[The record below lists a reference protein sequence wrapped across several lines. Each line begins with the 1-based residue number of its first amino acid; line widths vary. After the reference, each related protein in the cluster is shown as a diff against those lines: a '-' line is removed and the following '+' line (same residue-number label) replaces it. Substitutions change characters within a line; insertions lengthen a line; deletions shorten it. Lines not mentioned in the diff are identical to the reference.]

1 MSVINAYNLTFGFLD
16 KILFSN
22 ATFDIEE
29 NDRVGLIGANGTGKT
44 TLFRLLC
51 GDYEPTDGAFFIAKN
66 TKIGYAEQFA
76 CDGSDKTVYDEL
88 MTVFNNLFSMEH
100 ELEQLHSEIESNPRS
115 ELIEKQSR
123 LTEQF
128 QSDGGLT
135 FRSRGRSALIG
146 LGFSEK
152 DALLKVSELSGGQ
165 RTKLSLGKL
174 LLSDA
179 NLLFLDEPTNHLDI
193 KSVEWLE
200 DFLKKYSGT
209 VIIVSHDRYFLD
221 RVTNKTMEIRHK
233 KITIKK
239 GGYSQFMRLRDEQ
252 ILSDQRHY
260 DNQMKEIK
268 RIEGIIEQQ
277 KRFNQERNYITIASK
292 QKQIERLKAE
302 LPETDSPTDIMR
314 LKFSTESESGNE
326 VIIAD
331 SLEKSYDSKVLFK
344 DVSLDIRKGEHVF
357 LIGPNG
363 CGKSTLLKSLIGR
376 VIPDKGFSRFGANVK
391 PGYYDQEQRGLN
403 LPKSVLQEVY
413 DRFPNYTITQLRNY
427 LAGFLFKGDDIDKLM
442 SELSGGERARVAL
455 LELSF
460 SHPNLLILDEPTNHL
475 DIESREVLED
485 ALSEYDGTM
494 LCVSHD
500 RYFINKLATKILA
513 FDGSS
518 VKIFEGNYDDY
529 TSSLEEEKV
538 KKAPAEKKVNEYQLR
553 KERES
558 AARKRRTRIAK
569 LESAIAQLDSKKE
582 EIQNKLNESSADY
595 EAILALTEEL
605 DSVSKEQETLYD
617 EWLTLSEEENS

>member
-1 MSVINAYNLTFGFLD
+1 MSVINAYDLTFGFLD
-16 KILFSN
+16 STLFSS
-22 ATFDIEE
+22 ATFDVEE

-44 TLFRLLC
+44 TLFKLIC
-51 GDYEPTDGAFFIAKN
+51 GEYEPNSGSLFLSKN
-66 TKIGYAEQFA
+66 TKTGFAEQFA
-76 CDGSDKTVYDEL
+76 CADSDKTVYDEL
-88 MTVFNNLFSMEH
+88 MTVYAPLFGIES
-100 ELEQLHSEIESNPRS
+100 ELEELHSEIEKDPSP
-115 ELIEKQSR
+115 ELIEKQSA
-123 LTEQF
+123 LTEKF

-135 FRSRGRSALIG
+135 FRSMGRSTLIG
-146 LGFSEK
+146 LGFGEADFNKSVR
-152 DALLKVSELSGGQ
+152 DLSGGQ

-179 NLLFLDEPTNHLDI
+179 NLILLDEPTNHLDI

-200 DFLKKYSGT
+200 DFLKKYNGT
-209 VIIVSHDRYFLD
+209 AIIISHDRYFLD
-221 RVTNKTMEIRHK
+221 KVTNKTMEIRHK
-233 KITIKK
+233 KISIRK
-239 GGYSQFMRLRDEQ
+239 GNYSQYIKLRDEQ
-252 ILSDQRHY
+252 ILSDKRRF

-292 QKQIERLKAE
+292 EKQIERLKDD
-302 LPETDSPTDIMR
+302 LPETDANIPVMKLD
-314 LKFSTESESGNE
+314 FSVNSESGNE

-331 SLEKSYDSKVLFK
+331 SLEKSYGNKTLFK
-344 DVSLDIRKGEHVF
+344 NVTLDIRKGEHVF

-376 VIPDKGFSRFGANVK
+376 VYPDKGYSKFGANVK

-413 DRFPNYTITQLRNY
+413 DRFPNFTITQLRGY
-427 LAGFLFKGDDIDKLM
+427 LAGFLFRGDDINKLM

-485 ALSEYDGTM
+485 ALENYDGTM

-500 RYFINKLATKILA
+500 RYFINRLATKILA
-513 FDGSS
+513 FDGTN
-518 VKIFEGNYDDY
+518 IEPFEGNYDDY
-529 TSSLEEEKV
+529 VNKV
-538 KKAPAEKKVNEYQLR
+538 MSEQTVKAPKEKKVNEYQLR

-558 AARKRRTRIAK
+558 AQRKRQTKIKK
-569 LESAIAQLDSKKE
+569 LEQAIADLDIQKE
-582 EIQNKLNESSADY
+582 EIQNQLDESSSDY
-595 EAILALTEEL
+595 ESILTLTSRLDEVTKQQESLYEE
-605 DSVSKEQETLYD
+605 
-617 EWLTLSEEENS
+617 WMNLSEE

>member
-1 MSVINAYNLTFGFLD
+1 MSVINAYDLTFGFLD
-16 KILFSN
+16 STLFSS
-22 ATFDIEE
+22 ATFDVEE

-44 TLFRLLC
+44 TLFKLIC
-51 GDYEPTDGAFFIAKN
+51 GEYEPNSGSLFLSKN
-66 TKIGYAEQFA
+66 TKTGFAEQFA
-76 CDGSDKTVYDEL
+76 CADSDKTVYDEL
-88 MTVFNNLFSMEH
+88 MTVYAPLFRIES
-100 ELEQLHSEIESNPRS
+100 ELEALHSEIERNPS
-115 ELIEKQSR
+115 PELIEKQST
-123 LTEQF
+123 LTEKF

-135 FRSRGRSALIG
+135 FRSMGRSTLIG
-146 LGFSEK
+146 LGFGESDFNK
-152 DALLKVSELSGGQ
+152 SVRDLSGGQ

-179 NLLFLDEPTNHLDI
+179 NLILLDEPTNHLDI

-200 DFLKKYSGT
+200 DFLKKYNGT
-209 VIIVSHDRYFLD
+209 ALIISHDRYFLD
-221 RVTNKTMEIRHK
+221 KVTNKTMEIRHK
-233 KITIKK
+233 KISIRK
-239 GGYSQFMRLRDEQ
+239 GNYSQYIKMRDEQ
-252 ILSDQRHY
+252 ILSDKRRF

-292 QKQIERLKAE
+292 EKQIERLKDD
-302 LPETDSPTDIMR
+302 LPETDANIPVMKLD
-314 LKFSTESESGNE
+314 FSVNSESGNE

-331 SLEKSYDSKVLFK
+331 SLEKSYDGKMLFK
-344 DVSLDIRKGEHVF
+344 NVTLDIRKGERVF

-376 VIPDKGFSRFGANVK
+376 VYPDKGYSKFGANVK

-403 LPKSVLQEVY
+403 LPKTVLQEVY
-413 DRFPNYTITQLRNY
+413 DRFPNFTITQLRGY
-427 LAGFLFKGDDIDKLM
+427 LAGFLFRGDDINKLM

-485 ALSEYDGTM
+485 ALENYDGTM

-500 RYFINKLATKILA
+500 RYFINRLATKILA
-513 FDGSS
+513 FDGTN
-518 VKIFEGNYDDY
+518 IEPFEGNYDDY
-529 TSSLEEEKV
+529 VNKV
-538 KKAPAEKKVNEYQLR
+538 MSEQTAKEPKEKKVNEYQLR

-558 AARKRRTRIAK
+558 AQRKRQTKIKK
-569 LESAIAQLDSKKE
+569 LEQSIAELDIQKEDIQNQLD
-582 EIQNKLNESSADY
+582 ESSSDY
-595 EAILALTEEL
+595 ESILTLTSRLDEITKQQELLYEE
-605 DSVSKEQETLYD
+605 
-617 EWLTLSEEENS
+617 WMNLSEEE

>member
-1 MSVINAYNLTFGFLD
+1 MSVINAYDLTFGFLD
-16 KILFSN
+16 STLFSS
-22 ATFDIEE
+22 ATFDVEE

-44 TLFRLLC
+44 TLFKLIC
-51 GDYEPTDGAFFIAKN
+51 GEYEPNSGSLFLSKN
-66 TKIGYAEQFA
+66 TKTGFAEQFA
-76 CDGSDKTVYDEL
+76 CADSNKTVYDEL
-88 MTVFNNLFSMEH
+88 MTVYAPLFRIES
-100 ELEQLHSEIESNPRS
+100 ELEALHSEIERDPSP
-115 ELIEKQSR
+115 ELIEKQST
-123 LTEQF
+123 LTEKF

-135 FRSRGRSALIG
+135 FRSMGRSTLIG
-146 LGFSEK
+146 LGFGESDFNK
-152 DALLKVSELSGGQ
+152 SVRDLSGGQ

-179 NLLFLDEPTNHLDI
+179 NLILLDEPTNHLDI

-200 DFLKKYSGT
+200 DFLKKYNGT
-209 VIIVSHDRYFLD
+209 AVIISHDRYFLD
-221 RVTNKTMEIRHK
+221 KVTNKTMEIRHK
-233 KITIKK
+233 KISIRK
-239 GGYSQFMRLRDEQ
+239 GNYSQYIKMRDEQ
-252 ILSDQRHY
+252 ILSDKRRF

-292 QKQIERLKAE
+292 EKQIERLKDD
-302 LPETDSPTDIMR
+302 LPETDANIPVMKLD
-314 LKFSTESESGNE
+314 FSVNSESGNE

-331 SLEKSYDSKVLFK
+331 SLEKSYDGKMLFK
-344 DVSLDIRKGEHVF
+344 NVTLDIRKGERVF

-376 VIPDKGFSRFGANVK
+376 VYPDKGYSKFGANVK

-403 LPKSVLQEVY
+403 LPKTVLQEVY
-413 DRFPNYTITQLRNY
+413 DRFPNFTITQLRGY
-427 LAGFLFKGDDIDKLM
+427 LAGFLFRGDDINKLM

-485 ALSEYDGTM
+485 ALENYDGTM

-500 RYFINKLATKILA
+500 RYFINRLATKILA
-513 FDGSS
+513 FDGTN
-518 VKIFEGNYDDY
+518 IEPFEGNYDDY
-529 TSSLEEEKV
+529 VNKV
-538 KKAPAEKKVNEYQLR
+538 MSEQTAKEPKEKKVNEYQLR

-558 AARKRRTRIAK
+558 AHRKRQTKIKK
-569 LESAIAQLDSKKE
+569 LEQSIADLDIQKEDIQNQLD
-582 EIQNKLNESSADY
+582 ESSSDY
-595 EAILALTEEL
+595 ESILTLTSRLDEITKQQELLYEE
-605 DSVSKEQETLYD
+605 
-617 EWLTLSEEENS
+617 WMNLSEEE

>member
-1 MSVINAYNLTFGFLD
+1 MSVINAYDLPFGFLD
-16 KILFSN
+16 STLFSS
-22 ATFDIEE
+22 AAFDIEE

-44 TLFRLLC
+44 TLFKLIC
-51 GDYEPTDGAFFIAKN
+51 GEYEPNSGSLFLSKN
-66 TKIGYAEQFA
+66 TKTGFAEQFA
-76 CDGSDKTVYDEL
+76 CADSDKTVYDEL
-88 MTVFNNLFSMEH
+88 MTVYAPLFRIES
-100 ELEQLHSEIESNPRS
+100 ELEALHSEIERNPS
-115 ELIEKQSR
+115 PELIEKQSA
-123 LTEQF
+123 LTEKF

-135 FRSRGRSALIG
+135 FRSMGRSTLIG
-146 LGFSEK
+146 LGFGESDFNK
-152 DALLKVSELSGGQ
+152 SVRDLSGGQ

-179 NLLFLDEPTNHLDI
+179 NLILLDEPTNHLDI

-200 DFLKKYSGT
+200 DFLKKYNGT
-209 VIIVSHDRYFLD
+209 AVIISHDRYFLD
-221 RVTNKTMEIRHK
+221 KVTNKTMEIRHK
-233 KITIKK
+233 KISIRK
-239 GGYSQFMRLRDEQ
+239 GNYSQYIKLRDEQ
-252 ILSDQRHY
+252 ILSDKRRF

-292 QKQIERLKAE
+292 EKQIERLKDD
-302 LPETDSPTDIMR
+302 LPETDANIPVMKLD
-314 LKFSTESESGNE
+314 FSVNSESGNE

-331 SLEKSYDSKVLFK
+331 SLEKSYDGKTLFK
-344 DVSLDIRKGEHVF
+344 NVTLDIRKGERVF

-376 VIPDKGFSRFGANVK
+376 VYPDKGYSKFGANVK

-413 DRFPNYTITQLRNY
+413 DRFPNFTITQLRGY
-427 LAGFLFKGDDIDKLM
+427 LAGFLFRGDDINKLM

-485 ALSEYDGTM
+485 ALENYDGTM

-500 RYFINKLATKILA
+500 RYFINRLATKILA
-513 FDGSS
+513 FDGTN
-518 VKIFEGNYDDY
+518 IEPFDGNYDDY
-529 TSSLEEEKV
+529 VNKV
-538 KKAPAEKKVNEYQLR
+538 MSEQTAKAPAEKKVNEYQLR
-553 KERES
+553 KE
-558 AARKRRTRIAK
+558 
-569 LESAIAQLDSKKE
+569 LESAQRKRQTKIKKLEQSIAELDIQKE
-582 EIQNKLNESSADY
+582 DIQNQLNESSSDY
-595 EAILALTEEL
+595 ESVLALTSRLDELTKQQELLYEE
-605 DSVSKEQETLYD
+605 
-617 EWLTLSEEENS
+617 WMNLSEE

>member
-1 MSVINAYNLTFGFLD
+1 MSVINAYDLTFGFLD
-16 KILFSN
+16 STLFSS
-22 ATFDIEE
+22 ATFDVEE

-44 TLFRLLC
+44 TLFKLIC
-51 GDYEPTDGAFFIAKN
+51 GEYEPNSGSLFLSKN
-66 TKIGYAEQFA
+66 TKTGFAEQFA
-76 CDGSDKTVYDEL
+76 CADSDKTVYDEL
-88 MTVFNNLFSMEH
+88 MTVYAPLFRIES
-100 ELEQLHSEIESNPRS
+100 ELEALHSEIERDPSP
-115 ELIEKQSR
+115 ELIEKQST
-123 LTEQF
+123 LTEKF

-135 FRSRGRSALIG
+135 FRSMGRSTLIG
-146 LGFSEK
+146 LGFGESDFNK
-152 DALLKVSELSGGQ
+152 SVRDLSGGQ

-179 NLLFLDEPTNHLDI
+179 NLILLDEPTNHLDI

-200 DFLKKYSGT
+200 DFLKKYNGT
-209 VIIVSHDRYFLD
+209 AVIISHDRYFLD
-221 RVTNKTMEIRHK
+221 KVTNKTMEIRHK
-233 KITIKK
+233 KISIRK
-239 GGYSQFMRLRDEQ
+239 GNYSQYIKMRDEQ
-252 ILSDQRHY
+252 ILSDKRRF

-292 QKQIERLKAE
+292 EKQIERLKDD
-302 LPETDSPTDIMR
+302 LPETDANIPVMKLD
-314 LKFSTESESGNE
+314 FSVNSESGNE

-331 SLEKSYDSKVLFK
+331 SLEKSYDGKMLFK
-344 DVSLDIRKGEHVF
+344 NVTLDIRKGERVF

-376 VIPDKGFSRFGANVK
+376 VYPDKGYSKFGANVK

-403 LPKSVLQEVY
+403 LPKTVLQEVY
-413 DRFPNYTITQLRNY
+413 DRFPNFTITQLRGY
-427 LAGFLFKGDDIDKLM
+427 LAGFLFRGDDINKLM

-485 ALSEYDGTM
+485 ALENYDGTM

-500 RYFINKLATKILA
+500 RYFINRLATKILA
-513 FDGSS
+513 FDGTN
-518 VKIFEGNYDDY
+518 IEPFEGNYDDY
-529 TSSLEEEKV
+529 VNKV
-538 KKAPAEKKVNEYQLR
+538 MSEQTAKEPKEKKVNEYQLR

-558 AARKRRTRIAK
+558 AHRKRQTKIKK
-569 LESAIAQLDSKKE
+569 LEQSIADLDIQKEDIQNQLD
-582 EIQNKLNESSADY
+582 ESSSDY
-595 EAILALTEEL
+595 ESVLTLTSRLDEITKQQELLYEE
-605 DSVSKEQETLYD
+605 
-617 EWLTLSEEENS
+617 WMNLSEEE

>member
-1 MSVINAYNLTFGFLD
+1 MSVINAYDLTFGFLD
-16 KILFSN
+16 STLFSS
-22 ATFDIEE
+22 AAFDIEE

-44 TLFRLLC
+44 TLFKLIC
-51 GDYEPTDGAFFIAKN
+51 GEYEPNSGSLFLSKN
-66 TKIGYAEQFA
+66 TKTGFAEQFA
-76 CDGSDKTVYDEL
+76 CADSDKTVYDEL
-88 MTVFNNLFSMEH
+88 MTVYAPLFRIES
-100 ELEQLHSEIESNPRS
+100 ELEALHSEIERNPS
-115 ELIEKQSR
+115 PELIEKQSA
-123 LTEQF
+123 LTEKF

-135 FRSRGRSALIG
+135 FRSMGRSTLIG
-146 LGFSEK
+146 LGFGESDFNK
-152 DALLKVSELSGGQ
+152 SVRDLSGGQ

-179 NLLFLDEPTNHLDI
+179 NLILLDEPTNHLDI

-200 DFLKKYSGT
+200 DFLKKYNGT
-209 VIIVSHDRYFLD
+209 AVIISHDRYFLD
-221 RVTNKTMEIRHK
+221 KVTNKTMEIRHK
-233 KITIKK
+233 KISIRK
-239 GGYSQFMRLRDEQ
+239 GNYSQYIKLRDEQ
-252 ILSDQRHY
+252 ILSDKRRF

-292 QKQIERLKAE
+292 EKQIERLKDD
-302 LPETDSPTDIMR
+302 LPETDANIPVMKLD
-314 LKFSTESESGNE
+314 FSVNSESGNE

-331 SLEKSYDSKVLFK
+331 SLEKSYDGKTLFK
-344 DVSLDIRKGEHVF
+344 NVTLDIRKGERVF

-376 VIPDKGFSRFGANVK
+376 VYPDKGYSKFGANVK

-413 DRFPNYTITQLRNY
+413 DRFPNFTITQLRGY
-427 LAGFLFKGDDIDKLM
+427 LAGFLFRGDDINKLM

-485 ALSEYDGTM
+485 ALENYDGTM

-500 RYFINKLATKILA
+500 RYFINRLATKILA
-513 FDGSS
+513 FDGTN
-518 VKIFEGNYDDY
+518 IEPFDGNYDDY
-529 TSSLEEEKV
+529 VNKV
-538 KKAPAEKKVNEYQLR
+538 MSEQTAKAPAEKKVNEYQLR
-553 KERES
+553 KE
-558 AARKRRTRIAK
+558 
-569 LESAIAQLDSKKE
+569 LESAQRKRQTKIKKLEQSIAELDIQKE
-582 EIQNKLNESSADY
+582 DIQNQLNESSSDY
-595 EAILALTEEL
+595 ESVLALTSRLDELTKQQELLYEE
-605 DSVSKEQETLYD
+605 
-617 EWLTLSEEENS
+617 WMNLSEE

>member
-1 MSVINAYNLTFGFLD
+1 MSVINAYDLTFGFLD
-16 KILFSN
+16 STLFSS
-22 ATFDIEE
+22 ATFDVEE

-44 TLFRLLC
+44 TLFKLIC
-51 GDYEPTDGAFFIAKN
+51 GEYEPNSGSLFLSKN
-66 TKIGYAEQFA
+66 TKTGFAEQFA
-76 CDGSDKTVYDEL
+76 CADSDKTVYDEL
-88 MTVFNNLFSMEH
+88 MTVYAPLFRIES
-100 ELEQLHSEIESNPRS
+100 ELEALHSEIERDPSP
-115 ELIEKQSR
+115 ELIEKQST
-123 LTEQF
+123 LTEKF

-135 FRSRGRSALIG
+135 FRSMGRSTLIG
-146 LGFSEK
+146 LGFGESDFNK
-152 DALLKVSELSGGQ
+152 SVRDLSGGQ

-179 NLLFLDEPTNHLDI
+179 NLILLDEPTNHLDI

-200 DFLKKYSGT
+200 DFLKKYNGT
-209 VIIVSHDRYFLD
+209 AVIISHDRYFLD
-221 RVTNKTMEIRHK
+221 KVTNKTMEIRHK
-233 KITIKK
+233 KISIRK
-239 GGYSQFMRLRDEQ
+239 GNYSQYIKMRDEQ
-252 ILSDQRHY
+252 ILSDKRRF

-292 QKQIERLKAE
+292 EKQIERLKDD
-302 LPETDSPTDIMR
+302 LPETDANIPVMKLD
-314 LKFSTESESGNE
+314 FSVNSESGNE

-331 SLEKSYDSKVLFK
+331 SLEKSYDGKRLFK
-344 DVSLDIRKGEHVF
+344 NVTLDIRKGERVF

-376 VIPDKGFSRFGANVK
+376 VYPDKGYSKFGANVK

-413 DRFPNYTITQLRNY
+413 DRFPNFTITQLRGY
-427 LAGFLFKGDDIDKLM
+427 LAGFLFRGDDINKLM

-485 ALSEYDGTM
+485 ALENYDGTM

-500 RYFINKLATKILA
+500 RYFINRLATKILA
-513 FDGSS
+513 FDGTN
-518 VKIFEGNYDDY
+518 IEPFEGNYDDY
-529 TSSLEEEKV
+529 VNKV
-538 KKAPAEKKVNEYQLR
+538 MSEQTAKEPKEKKVNEYQLR

-558 AARKRRTRIAK
+558 AQRKRQTKIKK
-569 LESAIAQLDSKKE
+569 LEQSIAELDIQKEDIQNQLD
-582 EIQNKLNESSADY
+582 ESSSDY
-595 EAILALTEEL
+595 ESILTLTSRLDEITKQQELLYEE
-605 DSVSKEQETLYD
+605 
-617 EWLTLSEEENS
+617 WMNLSEEE

>member
-1 MSVINAYNLTFGFLD
+1 MSVINAYDLTFGFLD
-16 KILFSN
+16 STLFSS
-22 ATFDIEE
+22 AAFDIEE

-44 TLFRLLC
+44 TLFKLIC
-51 GDYEPTDGAFFIAKN
+51 GEYEPNSGSLFLSKN
-66 TKIGYAEQFA
+66 TKTGFAEQFA
-76 CDGSDKTVYDEL
+76 CADSDKTVYDEL
-88 MTVFNNLFSMEH
+88 MTVYAPLFRIES
-100 ELEQLHSEIESNPRS
+100 ELEALHSEIERNPS
-115 ELIEKQSR
+115 PELIEKQSA
-123 LTEQF
+123 LTEKF

-135 FRSRGRSALIG
+135 FRSMGRSTLIG
-146 LGFSEK
+146 LGFGESDFNK
-152 DALLKVSELSGGQ
+152 SVRDLSGGQ

-179 NLLFLDEPTNHLDI
+179 NLILLDEPTNHLDI

-200 DFLKKYSGT
+200 DFLKKYNGT
-209 VIIVSHDRYFLD
+209 AVIISHDRYFLD
-221 RVTNKTMEIRHK
+221 KVTNKTMEIRHK
-233 KITIKK
+233 KISIRK
-239 GGYSQFMRLRDEQ
+239 GNYSQYIKLRDEQ
-252 ILSDQRHY
+252 ILSDKRRF

-292 QKQIERLKAE
+292 EKQIERLKDD
-302 LPETDSPTDIMR
+302 LPETDANIPVMKLD
-314 LKFSTESESGNE
+314 FSVNSESGNE

-331 SLEKSYDSKVLFK
+331 SLEKSYDGKTLFK
-344 DVSLDIRKGEHVF
+344 NVTLDIRKGERVF

-376 VIPDKGFSRFGANVK
+376 VYPDKGYSKFGANVK

-413 DRFPNYTITQLRNY
+413 DRFPNFTITQLRGY
-427 LAGFLFKGDDIDKLM
+427 LAGFLFRGDDINKLM

-485 ALSEYDGTM
+485 ALENYDGTM

-500 RYFINKLATKILA
+500 RYFINRLATKILA
-513 FDGSS
+513 FDGTN
-518 VKIFEGNYDDY
+518 IEPFDGNYDDY
-529 TSSLEEEKV
+529 INKV
-538 KKAPAEKKVNEYQLR
+538 MSEQTAKAPAEKKVNEYQLR

-558 AARKRRTRIAK
+558 AQRKRQTKIKK
-569 LESAIAQLDSKKE
+569 LEQSIAELDIQKE
-582 EIQNKLNESSADY
+582 DIQNQLNESSSDY
-595 EAILALTEEL
+595 ESVLALTSRLDELTKQQELLYEE
-605 DSVSKEQETLYD
+605 
-617 EWLTLSEEENS
+617 WMNLSEE

>member
-1 MSVINAYNLTFGFLD
+1 MSVINAYDLTFGFLD
-16 KILFSN
+16 STLFSS
-22 ATFDIEE
+22 ASFDIEE

-44 TLFRLLC
+44 TLFKLIC
-51 GDYEPTDGAFFIAKN
+51 GEYEPNSGSLFLSKN
-66 TKIGYAEQFA
+66 TKTGFAEQFA
-76 CDGSDKTVYDEL
+76 CADSDKTIYDEL
-88 MTVFNNLFSMEH
+88 MTVYAPLFKIES
-100 ELEQLHSEIESNPRS
+100 ELEALHSEIERNPS
-115 ELIEKQSR
+115 PEFIEKQSA
-123 LTEQF
+123 LTEKF

-135 FRSRGRSALIG
+135 FRSMGRSTLIG
-146 LGFSEK
+146 LGFGESDFNK
-152 DALLKVSELSGGQ
+152 SVRDLSGGQ

-179 NLLFLDEPTNHLDI
+179 NLILLDEPTNHLDI

-200 DFLKKYSGT
+200 DFLKKYNGT
-209 VIIVSHDRYFLD
+209 AVIISHDRYFLD
-221 RVTNKTMEIRHK
+221 KVTNKTMEIRHK
-233 KITIKK
+233 KISIRK
-239 GGYSQFMRLRDEQ
+239 GNYSQYIKLRDEQ
-252 ILSDQRHY
+252 ILSDKRRF

-292 QKQIERLKAE
+292 EKQIERLKDD
-302 LPETDSPTDIMR
+302 LPETDANIPVMKLD
-314 LKFSTESESGNE
+314 FSVNSESGNE

-331 SLEKSYDSKVLFK
+331 SLEKSYDGKTLFK
-344 DVSLDIRKGEHVF
+344 NVTLDIRKGERVF

-376 VIPDKGFSRFGANVK
+376 VYPDKGYSKFGANVK

-413 DRFPNYTITQLRNY
+413 DRFPNFTITQLRGY
-427 LAGFLFKGDDIDKLM
+427 LAGFLFRGDDINKLM

-485 ALSEYDGTM
+485 TLENYDGTM

-500 RYFINKLATKILA
+500 RYFINRIATKILA
-513 FDGSS
+513 FDGTN
-518 VKIFEGNYDDY
+518 IEPFEGNYDDY
-529 TSSLEEEKV
+529 INKV
-538 KKAPAEKKVNEYQLR
+538 MSEQTAKAPAEKKVNEYQLR

-558 AARKRRTRIAK
+558 AQRKRQTKIKK
-569 LESAIAQLDSKKE
+569 LEQSIAELDVQKEDIQSQLD
-582 EIQNKLNESSADY
+582 ESSSDY
-595 EAILALTEEL
+595 ESILALTSRLDELTKQQELLYEE
-605 DSVSKEQETLYD
+605 
-617 EWLTLSEEENS
+617 WMNLSEE

>member
-314 LKFSTESESGNE
+314 LKFTTESESGNE

-427 LAGFLFKGDDIDKLM
+427 LAGFLFKDDDIDKLM

>member
-1 MSVINAYNLTFGFLD
+1 MSVINAYDLTFGFLD
-16 KILFSN
+16 STLFSS
-22 ATFDIEE
+22 AAFDIEE

-44 TLFRLLC
+44 TLFKLIC
-51 GDYEPTDGAFFIAKN
+51 GEYEPNSGSLFLSKN
-66 TKIGYAEQFA
+66 TKTGFAEQFA
-76 CDGSDKTVYDEL
+76 CADSDKTVYDEL
-88 MTVFNNLFSMEH
+88 MTVYAPLFRIES
-100 ELEQLHSEIESNPRS
+100 ELEALHSEIERNPS
-115 ELIEKQSR
+115 PELIEKQSA
-123 LTEQF
+123 LTEKF

-135 FRSRGRSALIG
+135 FRSMGRSTLIG
-146 LGFSEK
+146 LGFGESDFNK
-152 DALLKVSELSGGQ
+152 SVRDLSGGQ

-179 NLLFLDEPTNHLDI
+179 NLILLDEPTNHLDI

-200 DFLKKYSGT
+200 DFLKKYNGT
-209 VIIVSHDRYFLD
+209 AIIISHDRYFLD
-221 RVTNKTMEIRHK
+221 KVTNKTMEIRHK
-233 KITIKK
+233 KISIRK
-239 GGYSQFMRLRDEQ
+239 GNYSQYIKLRDEQ
-252 ILSDQRHY
+252 ILSDKRRF

-292 QKQIERLKAE
+292 EKQIERLKDD
-302 LPETDSPTDIMR
+302 LPETDANIPVMKLD
-314 LKFSTESESGNE
+314 FSVNSESGNE

-331 SLEKSYDSKVLFK
+331 SLEKSYDGKTLFK
-344 DVSLDIRKGEHVF
+344 NVTLDIRKGERVF

-376 VIPDKGFSRFGANVK
+376 VYPDKGYSKFGANVK

-413 DRFPNYTITQLRNY
+413 DRFPNFTITQLRGY
-427 LAGFLFKGDDIDKLM
+427 LAGFLFRGDDINKLM

-485 ALSEYDGTM
+485 ALENYDGTM

-500 RYFINKLATKILA
+500 RYFINRLATKILA
-513 FDGSS
+513 FDGTN
-518 VKIFEGNYDDY
+518 IEPFEGNYDDY
-529 TSSLEEEKV
+529 INKV
-538 KKAPAEKKVNEYQLR
+538 MSEQTAKAPAEKKVNEYQLR

-558 AARKRRTRIAK
+558 AQRKRQTKIKK
-569 LESAIAQLDSKKE
+569 LEQSIAELDIQKE
-582 EIQNKLNESSADY
+582 DIQNQLNESSSDY
-595 EAILALTEEL
+595 ESVLALTSRLDELTKQQELLYEE
-605 DSVSKEQETLYD
+605 
-617 EWLTLSEEENS
+617 WMNLSEE

>member
-1 MSVINAYNLTFGFLD
+1 MSVINAYDLTFGFLD
-16 KILFSN
+16 STLFSS
-22 ATFDIEE
+22 ATFDVEE

-44 TLFRLLC
+44 TLFKLIC
-51 GDYEPTDGAFFIAKN
+51 GEYEPNSGSLFLSKN
-66 TKIGYAEQFA
+66 TKTGFAEQFA
-76 CDGSDKTVYDEL
+76 CADSNKTVYDEL
-88 MTVFNNLFSMEH
+88 MTVYAPLFRIES
-100 ELEQLHSEIESNPRS
+100 ELEALHSEIERDPSP
-115 ELIEKQSR
+115 ELIEEQST
-123 LTEQF
+123 LTEKF

-135 FRSRGRSALIG
+135 FRSMGRSTLIG
-146 LGFSEK
+146 LGFGESDFNK
-152 DALLKVSELSGGQ
+152 SVRDLSGGQ

-179 NLLFLDEPTNHLDI
+179 NLILLDEPTNHLDI

-200 DFLKKYSGT
+200 DFLKKYNGT
-209 VIIVSHDRYFLD
+209 AVIISHDRYFLD
-221 RVTNKTMEIRHK
+221 KVTNKTMEIRHK
-233 KITIKK
+233 KISIRK
-239 GGYSQFMRLRDEQ
+239 GNYSQYIKMRDEQ
-252 ILSDQRHY
+252 ILSDKRRF

-292 QKQIERLKAE
+292 EKQIERLKDD
-302 LPETDSPTDIMR
+302 LPETDANIPVMKLD
-314 LKFSTESESGNE
+314 FSVNSESGNE

-331 SLEKSYDSKVLFK
+331 SLEKSYDGKMLFK
-344 DVSLDIRKGEHVF
+344 NVTLDIRKGERVF

-376 VIPDKGFSRFGANVK
+376 VYPDKGYSKFGANVK

-413 DRFPNYTITQLRNY
+413 DRFPNFTITQLRGY
-427 LAGFLFKGDDIDKLM
+427 LAGFLFRGDDINKLM

-485 ALSEYDGTM
+485 ALENYDGTM

-500 RYFINKLATKILA
+500 RYFINRLATKILA
-513 FDGSS
+513 FDGTN
-518 VKIFEGNYDDY
+518 IEPFEGNYDDY
-529 TSSLEEEKV
+529 VNKV
-538 KKAPAEKKVNEYQLR
+538 MSEQTAKEPKEKKVNEYQLR

-558 AARKRRTRIAK
+558 AQRKRQTKIKK
-569 LESAIAQLDSKKE
+569 LEQSIADLDIQKEDIQNQLD
-582 EIQNKLNESSADY
+582 ESSSDY
-595 EAILALTEEL
+595 ESVLTLTSRLDEITKQQELLYEE
-605 DSVSKEQETLYD
+605 
-617 EWLTLSEEENS
+617 WMNLSEEE

>member
-1 MSVINAYNLTFGFLD
+1 MSVINAYDLTFGFLD
-16 KILFSN
+16 STLFSS
-22 ATFDIEE
+22 ASFDIEE

-44 TLFRLLC
+44 TLFKLIC
-51 GDYEPTDGAFFIAKN
+51 GEYEPNSGSLFLSKN
-66 TKIGYAEQFA
+66 TKTGFAEQFA
-76 CDGSDKTVYDEL
+76 CADSDKTVYDEL
-88 MTVFNNLFSMEH
+88 MTVYAPLFKIES
-100 ELEQLHSEIESNPRS
+100 ELEALHSEIERNPS
-115 ELIEKQSR
+115 PELIEKQSA
-123 LTEQF
+123 LTEKF

-135 FRSRGRSALIG
+135 FRSMGRSTLIG
-146 LGFSEK
+146 LGFGESDFNK
-152 DALLKVSELSGGQ
+152 SVRDLSGGQ

-179 NLLFLDEPTNHLDI
+179 NLILLDEPTNHLDI

-200 DFLKKYSGT
+200 DFLKKYNGT
-209 VIIVSHDRYFLD
+209 AVIISHDRYFLD
-221 RVTNKTMEIRHK
+221 KVTNKTMEIRHK
-233 KITIKK
+233 KISIRK
-239 GGYSQFMRLRDEQ
+239 GNYSQYIKLRDEQ
-252 ILSDQRHY
+252 ILSDKRRF

-292 QKQIERLKAE
+292 EKQIERLKDD
-302 LPETDSPTDIMR
+302 LPETDANIPVMKLD
-314 LKFSTESESGNE
+314 FSVNSESGNE

-331 SLEKSYDSKVLFK
+331 SLEKSYDGKTLFK
-344 DVSLDIRKGEHVF
+344 NVTLDIRKGERVF

-376 VIPDKGFSRFGANVK
+376 VYPDKGYSKFGANVK

-413 DRFPNYTITQLRNY
+413 DRFPNFTITQLRGY
-427 LAGFLFKGDDIDKLM
+427 LAGFLFRGDDINKLM

-475 DIESREVLED
+475 DIESREILED
-485 ALSEYDGTM
+485 ALENYDGTM

-500 RYFINKLATKILA
+500 RYFINRIATKILA
-513 FDGSS
+513 FDGTN
-518 VKIFEGNYDDY
+518 IEPFEGNYDDY
-529 TSSLEEEKV
+529 VNKV
-538 KKAPAEKKVNEYQLR
+538 MSEQTAKAPAEKKVNEYQLR

-558 AARKRRTRIAK
+558 AQRKRQTKIKK
-569 LESAIAQLDSKKE
+569 LEQSIAELDVQKEDIQNQLD
-582 EIQNKLNESSADY
+582 ESSSDY
-595 EAILALTEEL
+595 ESVLALTSRLDELTKQQELLYEE
-605 DSVSKEQETLYD
+605 
-617 EWLTLSEEENS
+617 WMNLSEE

>member
-1 MSVINAYNLTFGFLD
+1 MSVINAYDLTFGFLD
-16 KILFSN
+16 STLFSS
-22 ATFDIEE
+22 ASFDIEE

-44 TLFRLLC
+44 TLFKLIC
-51 GDYEPTDGAFFIAKN
+51 GEYEPNSGSLFLSKN
-66 TKIGYAEQFA
+66 TKTGFAEQFA
-76 CDGSDKTVYDEL
+76 CADSDKTIYDEL
-88 MTVFNNLFSMEH
+88 MTVYAPLFKIES
-100 ELEQLHSEIESNPRS
+100 ELEALHSEIERNPS
-115 ELIEKQSR
+115 PEFIEKQSA
-123 LTEQF
+123 LTEKF

-135 FRSRGRSALIG
+135 FRSMGRSTLIG
-146 LGFSEK
+146 LGFGESDFNK
-152 DALLKVSELSGGQ
+152 SVRDLSGGQ

-179 NLLFLDEPTNHLDI
+179 NLILLDEPTNHLDI

-200 DFLKKYSGT
+200 DFLKKYNGT
-209 VIIVSHDRYFLD
+209 AVIISHDRYFLD
-221 RVTNKTMEIRHK
+221 KVTNKTMEIRHK
-233 KITIKK
+233 RISIRK
-239 GGYSQFMRLRDEQ
+239 GNYSQYIKLRDEQ
-252 ILSDQRHY
+252 ILSDKRRF

-292 QKQIERLKAE
+292 EKQIERLKDD
-302 LPETDSPTDIMR
+302 LPETDANIPVMKLD
-314 LKFSTESESGNE
+314 FSVNSESGNE

-331 SLEKSYDSKVLFK
+331 SLEKSYDGKTLFK
-344 DVSLDIRKGEHVF
+344 NVTLDIRKGERVF

-376 VIPDKGFSRFGANVK
+376 VYPDKGYSKFGANVK

-413 DRFPNYTITQLRNY
+413 DRFPNFTITQLRGY
-427 LAGFLFKGDDIDKLM
+427 LAGFLFRGDDINKLM

-485 ALSEYDGTM
+485 TLENYDGTM

-500 RYFINKLATKILA
+500 RYFINRIATKILA
-513 FDGSS
+513 FDGTN
-518 VKIFEGNYDDY
+518 IEPFEGNYDDY
-529 TSSLEEEKV
+529 INKV
-538 KKAPAEKKVNEYQLR
+538 MSEQTAKAPAEKKVNEYQLR

-558 AARKRRTRIAK
+558 AQRKRQTKIKK
-569 LESAIAQLDSKKE
+569 LEQSIAELDVQKEDIQSQLD
-582 EIQNKLNESSADY
+582 ESSSDY
-595 EAILALTEEL
+595 ESILALTSRLDELTKQQELLYEE
-605 DSVSKEQETLYD
+605 
-617 EWLTLSEEENS
+617 WMNLSEE

>member
-1 MSVINAYNLTFGFLD
+1 MSVINAYDLTFGFLD
-16 KILFSN
+16 STLFSS
-22 ATFDIEE
+22 ATFDVEE

-44 TLFRLLC
+44 TLFKLIC
-51 GDYEPTDGAFFIAKN
+51 GEYEPNSGSLFLSKN
-66 TKIGYAEQFA
+66 TKTGFAEQFA
-76 CDGSDKTVYDEL
+76 CADSNKTVYDEL
-88 MTVFNNLFSMEH
+88 MTVYAPLFRIES
-100 ELEQLHSEIESNPRS
+100 ELEALHSEIERDPSP
-115 ELIEKQSR
+115 ELIEKQST
-123 LTEQF
+123 LTEKF

-135 FRSRGRSALIG
+135 FRSMGRSTLIG
-146 LGFSEK
+146 LGFGESDFNK
-152 DALLKVSELSGGQ
+152 SVRDLSGGQ

-179 NLLFLDEPTNHLDI
+179 NLILLDEPTNHLDI

-200 DFLKKYSGT
+200 DFLKKYNGT
-209 VIIVSHDRYFLD
+209 AVIISHDRYFLD
-221 RVTNKTMEIRHK
+221 KVTNKTMEIRHK
-233 KITIKK
+233 KISIRK
-239 GGYSQFMRLRDEQ
+239 GNYSQYIKMRDEQ
-252 ILSDQRHY
+252 ILSDKRRF

-292 QKQIERLKAE
+292 EKQIERLKDD
-302 LPETDSPTDIMR
+302 LPETDANIPVMKLD
-314 LKFSTESESGNE
+314 FSVNSESGNE

-331 SLEKSYDSKVLFK
+331 SLEKSYDGKMLFK
-344 DVSLDIRKGEHVF
+344 NVTLDIRKGERVF

-376 VIPDKGFSRFGANVK
+376 VYPDKGYSKFGANVK

-403 LPKSVLQEVY
+403 LPKTVLQEVY
-413 DRFPNYTITQLRNY
+413 DRFPNFTITQLRGY
-427 LAGFLFKGDDIDKLM
+427 LAGFLFRGDDINKLM

-485 ALSEYDGTM
+485 ALENYDGTM

-500 RYFINKLATKILA
+500 RYFINRLATKILA
-513 FDGSS
+513 FDGTN
-518 VKIFEGNYDDY
+518 IEPFEGNYDDY
-529 TSSLEEEKV
+529 VNKV
-538 KKAPAEKKVNEYQLR
+538 MSEQTAKEPKEKKVNEYQLR

-558 AARKRRTRIAK
+558 AHRKRQTKIKK
-569 LESAIAQLDSKKE
+569 LEQSIADLDIQKEDIQNQLD
-582 EIQNKLNESSADY
+582 ESSSDY
-595 EAILALTEEL
+595 ESVLTLTSRLDEITKQQELLYEE
-605 DSVSKEQETLYD
+605 
-617 EWLTLSEEENS
+617 WMNLSEEE

>member
-1 MSVINAYNLTFGFLD
+1 MSVINAYDLTFGFLD
-16 KILFSN
+16 STLFSS
-22 ATFDIEE
+22 ASFDIEE

-44 TLFRLLC
+44 TLFKLIC
-51 GDYEPTDGAFFIAKN
+51 GEYEPNSGSLFLSKN
-66 TKIGYAEQFA
+66 TKTGFAEQFA
-76 CDGSDKTVYDEL
+76 CADSDKTVYDEL
-88 MTVFNNLFSMEH
+88 MTVYAPLFRIES
-100 ELEQLHSEIESNPRS
+100 ELEALHSEIERNPS
-115 ELIEKQSR
+115 PELIEKQSA
-123 LTEQF
+123 LTEKF

-135 FRSRGRSALIG
+135 FRSMGRSTLIG
-146 LGFSEK
+146 LGFGESDFNK
-152 DALLKVSELSGGQ
+152 SVRDLSGGQ

-179 NLLFLDEPTNHLDI
+179 NLILLDEPTNHLDI

-200 DFLKKYSGT
+200 DFLKKYNGT
-209 VIIVSHDRYFLD
+209 AVIISHDRYFLD
-221 RVTNKTMEIRHK
+221 KVTNKTMEIRHK
-233 KITIKK
+233 KISIRK
-239 GGYSQFMRLRDEQ
+239 GNYSQYIRLRDEQ
-252 ILSDQRHY
+252 ILSDKRRF

-292 QKQIERLKAE
+292 EKQIERLKDD
-302 LPETDSPTDIMR
+302 LPETDANIPVMKLD
-314 LKFSTESESGNE
+314 FSVNSESGNE

-331 SLEKSYDSKVLFK
+331 SLEKSYDGKTLFEN
-344 DVSLDIRKGEHVF
+344 VTLDIRKGERVF

-376 VIPDKGFSRFGANVK
+376 VYPDKGYSKFGANVK

-413 DRFPNYTITQLRNY
+413 DRFPNFTITQLRGY
-427 LAGFLFKGDDIDKLM
+427 LAGFLFRGDDINKLM

-485 ALSEYDGTM
+485 ALENYDGTM

-500 RYFINKLATKILA
+500 RYFINRLATKILA
-513 FDGSS
+513 FDGTN
-518 VKIFEGNYDDY
+518 IEPFEGNYDDY
-529 TSSLEEEKV
+529 INKV
-538 KKAPAEKKVNEYQLR
+538 MSEQTAKAPAEKKVNEYQLR

-558 AARKRRTRIAK
+558 AQRKRQTKIKKIEQSIA
-569 LESAIAQLDSKKE
+569 ELDIQKE
-582 EIQNKLNESSADY
+582 DIQNQLNESSSDY
-595 EAILALTEEL
+595 ESVLALTSRLDELTKQQELLYEE
-605 DSVSKEQETLYD
+605 
-617 EWLTLSEEENS
+617 WMNLSEE

>member
-1 MSVINAYNLTFGFLD
+1 MSVINAYDLTFGFLD
-16 KILFSN
+16 STLFSS
-22 ATFDIEE
+22 ATFDVEE

-44 TLFRLLC
+44 TLFKLIC
-51 GDYEPTDGAFFIAKN
+51 GEYEPNSGSLFLSKN
-66 TKIGYAEQFA
+66 TKTGFAEQFA
-76 CDGSDKTVYDEL
+76 CADSNKTVYDEL
-88 MTVFNNLFSMEH
+88 MTVYAPLFRIES
-100 ELEQLHSEIESNPRS
+100 ELEALHSEIERDPSP
-115 ELIEKQSR
+115 ELIEKQST
-123 LTEQF
+123 LTEKF

-135 FRSRGRSALIG
+135 FRSMGRSTLIG
-146 LGFSEK
+146 LGFGESDFNK
-152 DALLKVSELSGGQ
+152 SVRDLSGGQ

-179 NLLFLDEPTNHLDI
+179 NLILLDEPTNHLDI

-200 DFLKKYSGT
+200 DFLKKYNGT
-209 VIIVSHDRYFLD
+209 AVIISHDRYFLD
-221 RVTNKTMEIRHK
+221 KVTNKTMEIRHK
-233 KITIKK
+233 KISIRK
-239 GGYSQFMRLRDEQ
+239 GNYSQYIKMRDEQ
-252 ILSDQRHY
+252 ILSDKRRF

-292 QKQIERLKAE
+292 EKQIERLKDY
-302 LPETDSPTDIMR
+302 LPETDANIPVMKLD
-314 LKFSTESESGNE
+314 FSVNSESGNE

-331 SLEKSYDSKVLFK
+331 SLEKSYDGKMLFK
-344 DVSLDIRKGEHVF
+344 NVTLDIRKGERVF

-376 VIPDKGFSRFGANVK
+376 VYPDKGYSKFGANVK

-403 LPKSVLQEVY
+403 LPKTVLQEVY
-413 DRFPNYTITQLRNY
+413 DHFPNFTITQLRGY
-427 LAGFLFKGDDIDKLM
+427 LAGFLFRGDDINKLM

-485 ALSEYDGTM
+485 ALENYDGTM

-500 RYFINKLATKILA
+500 RYFINRLATKILA
-513 FDGSS
+513 FDGTN
-518 VKIFEGNYDDY
+518 IEPFEGNYDDY
-529 TSSLEEEKV
+529 VNKV
-538 KKAPAEKKVNEYQLR
+538 MSEQTAKEPKEKKVNEYQLR

-558 AARKRRTRIAK
+558 AHRKRQTKIKK
-569 LESAIAQLDSKKE
+569 LEQSIADLDIQKEDIQNQLD
-582 EIQNKLNESSADY
+582 ESSSDY
-595 EAILALTEEL
+595 ESVLTLTSRLDEITKQQELLYEE
-605 DSVSKEQETLYD
+605 
-617 EWLTLSEEENS
+617 WMNLSEEE

>member
-1 MSVINAYNLTFGFLD
+1 MSVINAYDLTFGFLD
-16 KILFSN
+16 STLFSS
-22 ATFDIEE
+22 ATFDVEE

-44 TLFRLLC
+44 TLFKLIC
-51 GDYEPTDGAFFIAKN
+51 GEYEPNSGSLFLSKN
-66 TKIGYAEQFA
+66 TKTGFAEQFA
-76 CDGSDKTVYDEL
+76 CADSNKTVYDEL
-88 MTVFNNLFSMEH
+88 MTVYAPLFRIES
-100 ELEQLHSEIESNPRS
+100 ELEALHSEIERDPSP
-115 ELIEKQSR
+115 ELIEKQST
-123 LTEQF
+123 LTEKF

-135 FRSRGRSALIG
+135 FRSMGRSTLIG
-146 LGFSEK
+146 LGFGESDFNK
-152 DALLKVSELSGGQ
+152 SVRDLSGGQ

-179 NLLFLDEPTNHLDI
+179 NLILLDEPTNHLDI

-200 DFLKKYSGT
+200 DFLKKYNGT
-209 VIIVSHDRYFLD
+209 AVIISHDRYFLD
-221 RVTNKTMEIRHK
+221 KVTNKTMEIRHK
-233 KITIKK
+233 KISIRK
-239 GGYSQFMRLRDEQ
+239 GNYSQYIKMRDEQ
-252 ILSDQRHY
+252 ILSDKRRF

-292 QKQIERLKAE
+292 EKQIERLKDD
-302 LPETDSPTDIMR
+302 LPETDANIPVMKLD
-314 LKFSTESESGNE
+314 FSVNSESGNE

-331 SLEKSYDSKVLFK
+331 SLEKSYDGKMLFK
-344 DVSLDIRKGEHVF
+344 NVTLDIRKGERVF

-376 VIPDKGFSRFGANVK
+376 VYPDKGYSKFGANVK

-403 LPKSVLQEVY
+403 LPKTVLQEVY
-413 DRFPNYTITQLRNY
+413 DRFPNFTITQLRGY
-427 LAGFLFKGDDIDKLM
+427 LAGFLFRGDDINKLM

-485 ALSEYDGTM
+485 ALENYDGTM

-500 RYFINKLATKILA
+500 RYFINRLATKILA
-513 FDGSS
+513 FDGTN
-518 VKIFEGNYDDY
+518 IEPFEGNYDDY
-529 TSSLEEEKV
+529 VNKVTSEQTAKEPK
-538 KKAPAEKKVNEYQLR
+538 EKKVNEYQLR

-558 AARKRRTRIAK
+558 AQRKRQTKIKK
-569 LESAIAQLDSKKE
+569 LEQSIADLDIQKEDIQNQLD
-582 EIQNKLNESSADY
+582 ESSSDY
-595 EAILALTEEL
+595 ESVLTLTSRLDEITKQQELLYEE
-605 DSVSKEQETLYD
+605 
-617 EWLTLSEEENS
+617 WMNLSEEE